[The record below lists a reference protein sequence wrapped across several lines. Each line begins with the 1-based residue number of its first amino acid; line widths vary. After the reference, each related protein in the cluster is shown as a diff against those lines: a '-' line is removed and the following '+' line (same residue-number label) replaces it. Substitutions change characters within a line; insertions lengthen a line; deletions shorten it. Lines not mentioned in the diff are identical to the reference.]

1 MFSIIRAF
9 QQSVTCLLILLL
21 SRDTLNYM
29 ISKKS
34 FQREGVFAKCGNIW
48 ATALALSPDMT
59 KVVCIQDLDWCGL
72 LSGDICSFA
81 GGSVGKIDE
90 SGRQTTAVPGT
101 TVGLDTGGHGA
112 TSIIVATGVVL
123 LPQEIDFHVSTW
135 NFCFS
140 WNPCFREWTP
150 FSFMFL
156 TMEFMFYTIGINFL
170 SVISMFQAVS
180 QGTDPIYHGGIS
192 IFFHDCLCVTR

>member
-1 MFSIIRAF
+1 M
-9 QQSVTCLLILLL
+9 
-21 SRDTLNYM
+21 
-29 ISKKS
+29 
-34 FQREGVFAKCGNIW
+34 
-48 ATALALSPDMT
+48 ALSPDAT
-59 KVVCIQDLDWCGL
+59 KVAHIQDLVLCGL

-81 GGSVGKIDE
+81 RGSVGKIDE

-123 LPQEIDFHVSTW
+123 LPQEIDFHVSTE
-135 NFCFS
+135 FLFFS

-150 FSFMFL
+150 FSFVFL
-156 TMEFMFYTIGINFL
+156 TMEFMFYTIGINVL
-170 SVISMFQAVS
+170 SVISTFQTVG
-180 QGTDPIYHGGIS
+180 QDTDPIYHSGIS